1 MLSAISAHALS
12 LNWQFDDLYPIC
24 QIANLETSPKFPAMR
39 YVSKVFRNANE
50 GQILLPMDH
59 EVFLPTFTAGDD
71 YAPVNEI
78 LIFGPGSESVEC
90 LNVTINDDEIFEASE
105 SFILSLDVEHESVP
119 VNAIVYI
126 LDDECKTHVYLNHSH
141 SLYKNLI
148 NNT

>member
-1 MLSAISAHALS
+1 MLSAISARALS
-12 LNWQFDDLYPIC
+12 LNWQFDDLYPIR
-24 QIANLETSPKFPAMR
+24 QIANLETLPKFPAMR

-71 YAPVNEI
+71 YTPVNEI

-90 LNVTINDDEIFEASE
+90 LNITINDDEIFEASE

-119 VNAIVYI
+119 VNAIIYI
-126 LDDECKTHVYLNHSH
+126 LDDECKTHVY
-141 SLYKNLI
+141 
-148 NNT
+148 